1 MAAYGTLVL
10 KASEGASVDAA
21 PIIGITGIALTVLA
35 MGLGYSKLELSH
47 PWLVTMTLLE
57 LGVLVASVVL
67 MGPLIGSLIAF
78 SVVSGLIL
86 ITSIRLAVQYDE
98 VATDA
103 AIHWRMDRDKSKNFM
118 RSLVRSEGKH
128 FQVLGLLGSAR
139 LAAAL
144 AKCARSPEEI
154 TLMAKPIAMLGAV
167 FHENPV
173 ALAPRFDRLM
183 RRFGEPPERAMHM
196 ADVLTRAS
204 QLTPGSFEEVMK
216 GLEAFVG
223 TSDEPTE

>member
-1 MAAYGTLVL
+1 MD
-10 KASEGASVDAA
+10 AS

-35 MGLGYSKLELSH
+35 IGLGYRNLEVSH

-57 LGVLVASVVL
+57 LGVLVASLVL
-67 MGPLIGSLIAF
+67 MGPLVGSLVAL
-78 SVVSGLIL
+78 SVVGGLIL

-103 AIHWRMDRDKSKNFM
+103 AIHWRIDRDKSKSFI
-118 RSLVRSEGKH
+118 RGLVRSEGKPL
-128 FQVLGLLGSAR
+128 QVLGLLGTAR
-139 LAAAL
+139 LGAAL
-144 AKCARSPEEI
+144 AKCGRSPEET

-223 TSDEPTE
+223 TSDQPTEPSG